1 MSLTLGLTG
10 MDPATEAALKAAF
23 LEANARLGD
32 RWSLVPD
39 AEAGHVVVDMD
50 SMYGPMS
57 WLRLHAAGRHVI
69 GLTSAPRTQ
78 TDFRLGRPFDVEQL
92 MQLLAEVAR
101 AAGIELQA
109 AGEAPPAT
117 DAILATA
124 PPADAAIATEATTAP
139 PAAPEVEPVPDRA
152 ATSGSGHAVHESA
165 VPEAPTP
172 TPAPASEAEAEPES
186 ASAPALDPAPTAAD
200 EPAPHAA
207 PAAVAAV
214 AAIEAGRDLAAWL
227 QPGALAGR
235 VRCRGADGTVL
246 LIDAGTDTWH
256 GPTAL
261 KPVAG
266 CFEGVI
272 ARDELEKVDD
282 ATWLRESAAAG
293 APQPLSRLR
302 WLGGLLAGKGELL
315 PGFSASDRFQLNKWP
330 QTEREYPRHFRIA
343 TQMMKGPATLPEI
356 AQASGVPEPDVAD
369 FINANLATG
378 FAEPVV
384 EAPPVAE
391 EPVKARGGL
400 LGRLRNR

>member
-23 LEANARLGD
+23 QEANARLGGH
-32 RWSLVPD
+32 WSLVPD

-92 MQLLAEVAR
+92 MQLLVDVAR
-101 AAGIELQA
+101 STGIELQA
-109 AGEAPPAT
+109 AGEARPAVSATPAAEPAPAT
-117 DAILATA
+117 SSE
-124 PPADAAIATEATTAP
+124 AASVSP
-139 PAAPEVEPVPDRA
+139 SAAGPESEPVPGPSEATRA
-152 ATSGSGHAVHESA
+152 ESEPAAVEPDA
-165 VPEAPTP
+165 REAGVPEAVAAAPVSG
-172 TPAPASEAEAEPES
+172 PANAAVAKDEAEPQS
-186 ASAPALDPAPTAAD
+186 PPAGVD
-200 EPAPHAA
+200 
-207 PAAVAAV
+207 
-214 AAIEAGRDLAAWL
+214 AGRDLAAWL
-227 QPGALAGR
+227 QPGVLAGR